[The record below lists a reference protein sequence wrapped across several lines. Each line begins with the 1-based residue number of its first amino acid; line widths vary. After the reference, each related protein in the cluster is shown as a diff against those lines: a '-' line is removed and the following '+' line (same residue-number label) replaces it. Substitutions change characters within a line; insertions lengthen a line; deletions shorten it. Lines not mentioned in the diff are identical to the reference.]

1 MRVQAQR
8 PVEGPEGTRLASQ
21 AFEAINEAVRSAA
34 ADTLPLVAQLIPL
47 TLQKLTGTLAMAAA
61 APDARERQS
70 EMQARAVSF
79 MSRVLRVL
87 WLSDVMSMPRWPWRP
102 PRARTRGR
110 RETLDSNRVCVRGE
124 DFIMLT
130 AAVAAPVHESGVRV

>member
-1 MRVQAQR
+1 M
-8 PVEGPEGTRLASQ
+8 EGPEGTRLASQ
-21 AFEAINEAVRSAA
+21 AFEAINEAVRSTA

-79 MSRVLRVL
+79 MSRALSVL
-87 WLSDVMSMPRWPWRP
+87 WPSDVMSVPRWPWRP
-102 PRARTRGR
+102 PRARTRCR
-110 RETLDSNRVCVRGE
+110 RETGLNRVCVRVA
-124 DFIMLT
+124 DFTMLT
-130 AAVAAPVHESGVRV
+130 VAVAAPVHESGIRVQG